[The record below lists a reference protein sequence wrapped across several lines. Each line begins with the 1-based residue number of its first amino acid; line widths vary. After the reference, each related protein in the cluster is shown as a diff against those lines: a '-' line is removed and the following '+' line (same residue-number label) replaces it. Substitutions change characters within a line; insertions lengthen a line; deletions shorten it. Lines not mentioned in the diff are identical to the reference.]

1 MRALILALAVTGG
14 VVAVAAPSPA
24 LAWYDHWGR
33 WHPNH
38 YHPYYRHRVYSY
50 APHHYYHPY
59 YHPYYAPHHSYY
71 RAY

>member
-1 MRALILALAVTGG
+1 MRALVLALAVAGG
-14 VVAVAAPSPA
+14 VVAIAAPSPA

-38 YHPYYRHRVYSY
+38 YHRYYAPPRVYSY
-50 APHHYYHPY
+50 APPPRFYRP
-59 YHPYYAPHHSYY
+59 PPRVYY